1 MHLRVC
7 APPIRHPCH
16 FGVDMA
22 TESEFVA
29 SGRTVDEVR
38 DAIGADSLAY
48 LSVEQ
53 LHEAVSGDQSGADY
67 CDACFTGR
75 YPIPVQLQLDKFVLE
90 RPVAQAD

>member
-1 MHLRVC
+1 MC

-22 TESEFVA
+22 IETEFIA
-29 SGRTVDEVR
+29 SGRTVEEVR
-38 DAIGADSLAY
+38 CEVGADSLAY
-48 LSVEQ
+48 LTVEQ
-53 LHEAVSGDQSGADY
+53 LHESVGGDPSGANY

-90 RPVAQAD
+90 RPAAQAE